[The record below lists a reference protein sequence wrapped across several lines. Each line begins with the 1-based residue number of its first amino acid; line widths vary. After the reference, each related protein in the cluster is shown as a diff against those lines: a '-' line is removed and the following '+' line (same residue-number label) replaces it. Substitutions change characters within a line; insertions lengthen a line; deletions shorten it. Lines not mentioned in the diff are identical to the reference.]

1 LFCFPQT
8 LATSKI
14 NAYKLAQKRTAMEK
28 DTYAQKESSNS
39 PVSLKYSKSSS
50 FYLNSKKDYFVNNDK
65 LLSAELKRNELYS
78 KQPKRKFC
86 KLCETSLPNKVDFHS
101 HGLDYIFCNNC
112 SHLNGKFDDT
122 KEFAEQ
128 IYIANEGS
136 EYNFYYLNSNWNKRV
151 SDIYTPKID
160 FLIKSINKND
170 LKILD
175 VGCGCGYFV
184 YAALEKNIRATGL
197 DVSKSMVDFG
207 NEVLSKKF
215 KSSPLTLVD
224 EQGFFDAIRNSSA
237 DVISAIG
244 VIEHLREPQKFFDAF
259 KKSNAH
265 FLYYSVPM
273 FSLSSALENIFQ
285 DVYPRQL
292 SGGHT
297 HLFTEESLQ
306 KMQKIIEV
314 ESIAEWRF
322 GTDAMDL
329 YRHLITMLA
338 KNNSSQKLIDLID
351 NGLGTKLDEIQTIFD
366 KNHFCSEIHCISKK
380 LN

>member
-1 LFCFPQT
+1 
-8 LATSKI
+8 
-14 NAYKLAQKRTAMEK
+14 MDK
-28 DTYAQKESSNS
+28 DTHSKKE
-39 PVSLKYSKSSS
+39 VSKAPISLRYSKSSS
-50 FYLNSKKDYFVNNDK
+50 FYTNSKIDYFVNNEK
-65 LLSAELKRNELYS
+65 LLADELKRNELYT
-78 KQPKRKFC
+78 KQPKRNLC
-86 KLCETSLPNKVDFHS
+86 KLCKSALPKKIDFHS
-101 HGLDYIFCNNC
+101 HGVDYVFCNNC

-128 IYIANEGS
+128 IYIANEGN
-136 EYNFYYLNSNWNKRV
+136 EYSLDYLDSNWNQRV

-160 FLIKSINKND
+160 FLVKAVNQNN

-184 YAALEKNIRATGL
+184 YAALEKNISATGL

-207 NEVLSKKF
+207 NNLMIKKF

-224 EQGFFDAIRNSSA
+224 EQGFFDAIGNSSA

-244 VIEHLREPQKFFDAF
+244 VIEHLREPEKFFEAF
-259 KKSNAH
+259 NNSKAQ

-273 FSLSSALENIFQ
+273 FSMSSALENIFQ

-306 KMQKIIEV
+306 KMQKIIGV

-338 KNNSSQKLIDLID
+338 KNNSSQKVIDLMS

-366 KNHFCSEIHCISKK
+366 KNHFCSEIHCVSKK
-380 LN
+380 LT